1 MSTHGGDSFPG
12 LNTLFGRVHRV
23 SRSLVPSFR
32 WFRSFVPSFRWFRS
46 FVPSFLSFVPYLQI
60 HHNMKGNIQTLQN
73 NALRCCLNIMDPR
86 DANVIA
92 IHRQVNVLLFKE
104 RLILNLLLCIRNAV
118 IESTLKTIRGDIN
131 TRQNDG
137 LTIQLPIPRTKIMR
151 KMPFYWGSQIWNTLP
166 LNIRQLNEKCAFKM
180 YIKTAVIN
188 NTLRLNFNP

>member
-1 MSTHGGDSFPG
+1 MSSI
-12 LNTLFGRVHRV
+12 LEE
-23 SRSLVPSFR
+23 
-32 WFRSFVPSFRWFRS
+32 
-46 FVPSFLSFVPYLQI
+46 
-60 HHNMKGNIQTLQN
+60 MKGNIQTLQN

-92 IHRQVNVLLFKE
+92 IHQQVNVLLFKE

-118 IESTLKTIRGDIN
+118 IENTLKTKSGDVH

-137 LTIQLPIPRTKIMR
+137 LTIHLPIPRTKIMR

-188 NTLRLNFNP
+188 NTLRLKMQIFLVGLTPKIKTRNSIWRFVQYKKSGIKEQFR